1 MKPLWTLDGTPNKYH
16 TMKSETVSLYKSIF
30 LIKYKISTG
39 ADIEGLTA
47 EVCIKLIE
55 TVNKEFEDAF
65 DRKLFCSGMSDLATG
80 DPSLTKPVCAPVLNI
95 DNGVLEPFNIPG
107 LPAADLAK
115 SVNNTIKKG
124 RTVIAVKTPGS
135 GRNSRTVLDVSEHGE
150 ISESDSTN
158 SFSTKSKIK
167 TYKNI
172 VQREKLAAA
181 SESTA
186 KRNYDQISPQHS
198 DRRLK
203 QKGSSLASM

>member
-1 MKPLWTLDGTPNKYH
+1 
-16 TMKSETVSLYKSIF
+16 MKSETVSLYKSIF

-65 DRKLFCSGMSDLATG
+65 DRKLFCSGMSDLASE
-80 DPSLTKPVCAPVLNI
+80 DPSPSKPLCAPVLNI
-95 DNGVLEPFNIPG
+95 DNDVLEPFNIPG
-107 LPAADLAK
+107 LPAAK
-115 SVNNTIKKG
+115 SVKNTLKKG
-124 RTVIAVKTPGS
+124 RKVTAVQAPGS
-135 GRNSRTVLDVSEHGE
+135 GKNSRTGLDVSEHGE

>member
-1 MKPLWTLDGTPNKYH
+1 
-16 TMKSETVSLYKSIF
+16 MKSETVSLYKSIF

-115 SVNNTIKKG
+115 SVKNTLNKG
-124 RTVIAVKTPGS
+124 RKLTAVQAPGS
-135 GRNSRTVLDVSEHGE
+135 GKNSRTGLDVSEGKE
-150 ISESDSTN
+150 ISASADGGHRSR
-158 SFSTKSKIK
+158 
-167 TYKNI
+167 
-172 VQREKLAAA
+172 VCARETLR
-181 SESTA
+181 SGPH
-186 KRNYDQISPQHS
+186 RH
-198 DRRLK
+198 
-203 QKGSSLASM
+203 